1 MKSCINRILYNPLFL
16 QGIFS
21 FSFFMFITFISKYI
35 NFQKQSFEIVNNNN
49 ELFFEVGNNIQQ
61 FRYFR
66 GVYEIFLQIKYIF
79 QQLEKK
85 YFNLSYLSIRDIE
98 DNNSI
103 IDIIEN
109 LKKYL
114 IICLLKN
121 LLLFNLVIKF
131 ISLYAQEKNNN
142 KNKCNNNN
150 SIKKENEPL
159 SLWNDF
165 DSYGPKQIILDYI
178 KTITDEYGKNYV
190 PKEDRIAVFDFDGT
204 LFQETDPIYCD
215 HKLFMH
221 RVFND
226 INYKDK
232 ATDKEKEAANKV
244 KYYAEMGKQPPL
256 EKKTAEAMAEVYK
269 DMKVKEIYN
278 YTKKFLAQSSDG
290 YNNMKRGDAF
300 YKPMLELVE
309 YLQNNDFII
318 YIVTG
323 TDTFICRAIIDGH
336 INIPK
341 NHIIGTETLIIADNQ
356 KNMDSIDYKYSRNDE
371 LIFKGQLVSKNTNM
385 HKVYYIAKEIGKF
398 PLLSFGNSG
407 SDSSMAELSLQNP
420 HGLAF
425 MILCDDTERERGDLE
440 KAKSF
445 KESCIKNNYIT
456 ISMRDDWKTIYGDN
470 VTRKKFLEYKM

>member
-1 MKSCINRILYNPLFL
+1 MKSIINQILYNPLFF

-21 FSFFMFITFISKYI
+21 FSFFILVIFISKYV
-35 NFQKQSFEIVNNNN
+35 NFQKQSFALVKYNN
-49 ELFFEVGNNIQQ
+49 ELSLEFNNNIQQ
-61 FRYFR
+61 FISFR
-66 GVYEIFLQIKYIF
+66 LVNEIFLQMKYIL

-85 YFNLSYLSIRDIE
+85 FFNLFYLSKRDIE
-98 DNNSI
+98 DNNSL

-109 LKKYL
+109 LKKSL
-114 IICLLKN
+114 LICLLIN
-121 LLLFNLVIKF
+121 LLFFIVVFIF
-131 ISLYAQEKNNN
+131 ISLYVQEKNKDKDKLNN
-142 KNKCNNNN
+142 TN
-150 SIKKENEPL
+150 STKEEKEPL

-165 DSYGPKQIILDYI
+165 DSYGPKQILLDYI
-178 KTITDEYGKNYV
+178 KTITDEHGKNYV

-256 EKKTAEAMAEVYK
+256 EKKIAEAMAEVYK
-269 DMKVKEIYN
+269 NMKVKEIYN
-278 YTKKFLAQSSDG
+278 YTKKYLAQPSDG

-309 YLQNNDFII
+309 YLQKNDFII

-356 KNMDSIDYKYSRNDE
+356 KDMDSIDYKYSRKDE

-440 KAKSF
+440 KSKSF
-445 KESCIKNNYIT
+445 EESCIKNNYIT
-456 ISMRDDWKTIYGDN
+456 ISMRDDWKTIYGKD
-470 VTRKKFLEYKM
+470 VTRKKILE

>member
-1 MKSCINRILYNPLFL
+1 
-16 QGIFS
+16 
-21 FSFFMFITFISKYI
+21 
-35 NFQKQSFEIVNNNN
+35 V
-49 ELFFEVGNNIQQ
+49 
-61 FRYFR
+61 
-66 GVYEIFLQIKYIF
+66 
-79 QQLEKK
+79 
-85 YFNLSYLSIRDIE
+85 
-98 DNNSI
+98 I
-103 IDIIEN
+103 I
-109 LKKYL
+109 
-114 IICLLKN
+114 
-121 LLLFNLVIKF
+121 F
-131 ISLYAQEKNNN
+131 ISLYAHEKN
-142 KNKCNNNN
+142 KNKDKHTNNN
-150 SIKKENEPL
+150 ITKEEKEPL

-165 DSYGPKQIILDYI
+165 DCYGPKQTLLNYI

-256 EKKTAEAMAEVYK
+256 EKKIAEAMAEVYK

-278 YTKKFLAQSSDG
+278 YTKKYLAQPSDG

-309 YLQNNDFII
+309 YLQKNDFII

-356 KNMDSIDYKYSRNDE
+356 KDMDSIDYKYSRKDE

-420 HGLAF
+420 NGLAF

-445 KESCIKNNYIT
+445 EESCIKNNYIT
-456 ISMRDDWKTIYGDN
+456 ISMRDDWKTIYGDD
-470 VTRKKFLEYKM
+470 VTRKKFIE